1 MNALDRYLRKTGPYP
16 ETDKVTEWL
25 TKSVNRIIT
34 EATYRLAFEP
44 VTAQNS
50 SLSESVKESIT
61 RRLESLYEGVE
72 VDFADGPESRMT
84 TVRVRFPNNLEV
96 IAHYIM

>member
-34 EATYRLAFEP
+34 EITYRH
-44 VTAQNS
+44 S
-50 SLSESVKESIT
+50 SLSEPIKESIT
-61 RRLESLYEGVE
+61 RKLESLYEGVE